1 MSRTA
6 RIAVLV
12 TAIVLAVLAG
22 CASRIAPHDQTIAAG
37 LSALQ
42 QSHGR
47 FFDQL
52 QLSAGTPDAAWE
64 SHRQW
69 YQETRA
75 EIAALRT
82 RAASHGLGQDPTG
95 DALELLEKS
104 VDELEVMHMQGI
116 SAVEVPTLRILFDSQ
131 LRMLA
136 QLEAAKQRSGIAE
149 VTP

>member
-1 MSRTA
+1 MSRGA

-22 CASRIAPHDQTIAAG
+22 CAGRIAPHDATIAAG

-52 QLSAGTPDAAWE
+52 QLSAGTADAAWE
-64 SHRQW
+64 CHRQW

-82 RAASHGLGQDPTG
+82 RAASHGLEQDPTG

-136 QLEAAKQRSGIAE
+136 QLEAAKKRSGIAE

>member
-1 MSRTA
+1 MSRLT
-6 RIAVLV
+6 RIAVLAA
-12 TAIVLAVLAG
+12 AIVLAVLAG
-22 CASRIAPHDQTIAAG
+22 CASRIAPHDEVIAAG

-52 QLSAGTPDAAWE
+52 QQTAGTPDAAWE
-64 SHRQW
+64 CHRQW
-69 YQETRA
+69 YEETRA

-82 RAASHGLGQDPTG
+82 RAASYGLKQDPTG
-95 DALELLEKS
+95 DALGLLEQS

-116 SAVEVPTLRILFDSQ
+116 SAVEVPMLRTLFDSQ

-136 QLEAAKQRSGIAE
+136 RLEAAKKRSGLGE

>member
-1 MSRTA
+1 MSRAA
-6 RIAVLV
+6 RLALLV
-12 TAIVLAVLAG
+12 AAIVLAVLAG
-22 CASRIAPHDQTIAAG
+22 CASRIAPHDGTIAAG

-64 SHRQW
+64 RHSAW
-69 YQETRA
+69 YEETRA

-82 RAASHGLGQDPTG
+82 RAASHGLAQDPTG

-104 VDELEVMHMQGI
+104 VDELEVMHRQGI
-116 SAVEVPTLRILFDSQ
+116 SAVEVPMLRILFDSQ

-136 QLEAAKQRSGIAE
+136 QLEAAKKRSGIAE